1 MSHEHKPQTLTKNNF
16 SEEVLESSRPVLV
29 DFWADWCAP
38 CRAVAPVV
46 DQVAD
51 QFEDQL
57 TVGKVNVD
65 EEPELAHPLEQGI
78 GEYSVTI
85 KFLGLWCYLGIHEGS
100 HRLPEQ
106 FAFDRHQKMS
116 NGSWSSPNVPRKVEK
131 SAPMVA

>member
-1 MSHEHKPQTLTKNNF
+1 MSNEHKTQTLTKNNF

-38 CRAVAPVV
+38 GRAVAPVV

-65 EEPELAHPLEQGI
+65 EEPELAQSYGI
-78 GEYSVTI
+78 RSIPALLVFRDGEVVDQLVGAVPFGQLSQSVERV
-85 KFLGLWCYLGIHEGS
+85 LD
-100 HRLPEQ
+100 
-106 FAFDRHQKMS
+106 A
-116 NGSWSSPNVPRKVEK
+116 
-131 SAPMVA
+131 A

>member
-16 SEEVLESSRPVLV
+16 SEKVLESPRPVLV

-57 TVGKVNVD
+57 AVAKVNVD
-65 EEPELAHPLEQGI
+65 EEPELAQIALRFGADDLDGTIIEERIIHGAGSETSQGLTRQRIEQLIRDAGCTPI
-78 GEYSVTI
+78 ERDTLYN
-85 KFLGLWCYLGIHEGS
+85 
-100 HRLPEQ
+100 P
-106 FAFDRHQKMS
+106 
-116 NGSWSSPNVPRKVEK
+116 VE
-131 SAPMVA
+131 AG